1 MSEILFFTVELTS
14 RYQVALNPFFQG
26 DKRIA
31 VSIAGIIVIP
41 VNNGRGVGQQVKNG
55 NRQLGVM
62 GIPDRER
69 EVEIDICVKLD

>member
-1 MSEILFFTVELTS
+1 M
-14 RYQVALNPFFQG
+14 
-26 DKRIA
+26 RIA
-31 VSIAGIIVIP
+31 VGIAGLIVIAI
-41 VNNGRGVGQQVKNG
+41 NNGRSMCQQVKNG